1 MFNEVCLD
9 LQKSLNSDNIMTE
22 YETKFVDKGLL
33 IYMFKA
39 IKKR

>member
-1 MFNEVCLD
+1 
-9 LQKSLNSDNIMTE
+9 MTE

-39 IKKR
+39 IKKRWNHEK